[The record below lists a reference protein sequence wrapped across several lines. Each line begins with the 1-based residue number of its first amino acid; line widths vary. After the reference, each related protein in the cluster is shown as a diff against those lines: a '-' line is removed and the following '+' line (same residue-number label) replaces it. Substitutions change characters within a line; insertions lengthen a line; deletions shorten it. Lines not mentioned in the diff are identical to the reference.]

1 LSGDPAVQRFSLFG
15 LVNFRPG
22 LAVVLVF
29 LTLTVAVVGYH
40 ISRDAGTRR
49 VEEMSREAQRLFAAA
64 QKEGE
69 KGDPQDPGAVEERIR
84 EWVGMNVALPR
95 DERLFSYKGAT
106 RERIGK
112 QAAAAVRLTF
122 GEDPF
127 LLLVVRPDPL
137 RGVEAPSPLF
147 SESSFLSWEK
157 EGNSFVYWEKDGVLY
172 ILVSNVDLT
181 RTFDLVRQYF
191 T

>member
-1 LSGDPAVQRFSLFG
+1 MSGR
-15 LVNFRPG
+15 
-22 LAVVLVF
+22 LAVVLVI
-29 LTLTVAVVGYH
+29 LTLTVAVVGYR

-49 VEEMSREAQRLFAAA
+49 VEEMAREAQRLFVAA
-64 QKEGE
+64 QMERGKVA
-69 KGDPQDPGAVEERIR
+69 PLDPGAVEERIQG
-84 EWVGMNVALPR
+84 WVGAKVTLPR
-95 DERLFSYKGAT
+95 DEHLFSYKGAT

-112 QAAAAVRLTF
+112 QTAAAIRMTF

-147 SESSFLSWEK
+147 SESSFLSWER
-157 EGNSFVYWEKDGVLY
+157 EGNSFVFWEKDGVLY
-172 ILVSNVDLT
+172 FLVSNVDLT

>member
-1 LSGDPAVQRFSLFG
+1 MSGRLT
-15 LVNFRPG
+15 
-22 LAVVLVF
+22 VVLVF

-49 VEEMSREAQRLFAAA
+49 VEEMAREAQRLFAAA
-64 QKEGE
+64 PKEEGT
-69 KGDPQDPGAVEERIR
+69 GAPLDPGAIEDRIR
-84 EWVGMNVALPR
+84 EWVGAKVALPR

-106 RERIGK
+106 RERIVK
-112 QAAAAVRLTF
+112 RAAAAVRLTF

-127 LLLVVRPDPL
+127 LLLVVRPAPL

-147 SESSFLSWEK
+147 SESSFLSWER

-172 ILVSNVDLT
+172 FLVSNVDLT

>member
-1 LSGDPAVQRFSLFG
+1 LSGDPAGQRSSLFG
-15 LVNFRPG
+15 LVSFRPG

-40 ISRDAGTRR
+40 ITRDAGTRR

-64 QKEGE
+64 RKEGE
-69 KGDPQDPGAVEERIR
+69 KGAPLDPGVVEARIR
-84 EWVGMNVALPR
+84 EWVGTKVALPR

-112 QAAAAVRLTF
+112 RDAAAVRLIF

-137 RGVEAPSPLF
+137 RGVEASSPMF

-157 EGNSFVYWEKDGVLY
+157 EGYSFVYWEKDGVLY
-172 ILVSNVDLT
+172 FLVSNVDLT

>member
-1 LSGDPAVQRFSLFG
+1 MSGR
-15 LVNFRPG
+15 

-49 VEEMSREAQRLFAAA
+49 VEGIAREAQRLFAAA
-64 QKEGE
+64 QQEGE
-69 KGDPQDPGAVEERIR
+69 KGASPDPGAIEDRIR
-84 EWVGMNVALPR
+84 EWVGTKVTLPR
-95 DERLFSYKGAT
+95 DERLFSYKGAA

-122 GEDPF
+122 GGDPF

-147 SESSFLSWEK
+147 SESSFLSWER
-157 EGNSFVYWEKDGVLY
+157 EGNSFVYWERDGVLY
-172 ILVSNVDLT
+172 FLVSNVDLT
-181 RTFDLVRQYF
+181 RTFDLVRRYF

>member
-1 LSGDPAVQRFSLFG
+1 LSGR
-15 LVNFRPG
+15 

-40 ISRDAGTRR
+40 ISRDAGNRR
-49 VEEMSREAQRLFAAA
+49 VEEMAREAHRLFAAA

-69 KGDPQDPGAVEERIR
+69 KDAPLDPGAVEERIQG
-84 EWVGMNVALPR
+84 WVGAKVALPR
-95 DERLFSYKGAT
+95 DERLFSYKGAS
-106 RERIGK
+106 RERVGK
-112 QAAAAVRLTF
+112 QTAAAVRLTF

-147 SESSFLSWEK
+147 SESSFLSWERD
-157 EGNSFVYWEKDGVLY
+157 GNSFVFWEKDGVLY
-172 ILVSNVDLT
+172 FLVSNVDLT